1 MIFIPDKNRKTRG
14 QGIVKMSD
22 LFKKYKDTLKAPQGA
37 VITAFLEVIKELFG
51 VTLKKEHCAYRVASQ
66 TITLTVSG
74 MLKTEI
80 LLKKN
85 LILKKMGEKLG
96 EKSAPKEI
104 L

>member
-1 MIFIPDKNRKTRG
+1 MFIPDKNRKKRG

-66 TITLTVSG
+66 TLTLTASG

-80 LLKKN
+80 LLKKKII
-85 LILKKMGEKLG
+85 LIKMAEKLG

>member
-1 MIFIPDKNRKTRG
+1 MIFIPDKNIKKRG
-14 QGIVKMSD
+14 TGIVKMSD

-37 VITAFLEVIKELFG
+37 VVTAFLEVIKEMFG

-66 TITLTVSG
+66 TLTLTASG

-80 LLKKN
+80 LLKKKII
-85 LILKKMGEKLG
+85 LIKMSEKLG
-96 EKSAPKEI
+96 EKSTPKEI